1 MKNNTPNS
9 ITCKQQKHKKITKTS
24 RSKSRSSKTHDHQLS
39 PLLVFF
45 VNTSINTKSHSLG
58 QSHPSSLG

>member
-9 ITCKQQKHKKITKTS
+9 ITCKQQQQQKKKKKKKKQKHEE
-24 RSKSRSSKTHDHQLS
+24 SKCGSSKVHDHQLS

-45 VNTSINTKSHSLG
+45 LPI
-58 QSHPSSLG
+58 HPSTQKIIY